1 MVKIVSRKSLDSQT
15 VYDIGVETDHNF
27 LLANGSVASNCFN
40 KSHSMAYGFV
50 TYQTAYLKAN
60 YPVEYMAALLTE
72 NSDNTDKVQKYIDSC
87 QRSLNIKVIPPDV
100 NRSEVD
106 FTPANGKIIFGLSA
120 IKNVGEA
127 AIENIL
133 EARRKDGEFKDLP
146 DFCSRISL
154 QIVNSRALESLIKC
168 GALDSL
174 HSNRKQAIE
183 YLNFLIPWA
192 QGKAKDREIGQ
203 SSIFDLLGDTTTKST
218 NEGAPKAPK
227 TDDFSTPEKL
237 QFEKELLGFYVSEH
251 PLKSI
256 IQINT
261 EEDAITLQDLS
272 EHNGK
277 KVKVFLMIVE
287 IKNHVT
293 KKGDQMAFL
302 QVEDLSGQAEAIVFP
317 RTYQEI
323 KACLE
328 ANKSLLVTGKVDKQE
343 DKTQLIIEEMKSVEH
358 LLETVKP
365 NEKQLSVRLYLTP
378 EEIEQAGKID
388 NLKTILEEY
397 MGNPS
402 QTKYPVEAVVSNE
415 YLVRFGSQFWVE
427 DPGEIVKRLET
438 SQFQARVYNYND
450 D

>member
-1 MVKIVSRKSLDSQT
+1 MVKIVSRKSLGSQS
-15 VYDIGVETDHNF
+15 VYDIGVEKDHNF
-27 LLANGSVASNCFN
+27 LLKNGSIASNCFN

-87 QRSLNIKVIPPDV
+87 QRSLNIKVIAPDV

-106 FTPANGKIIFGLSA
+106 FTPFEGQIIFGLSA

-133 EARRKDGEFKDLP
+133 EARKKDGEFKDLP
-146 DFCSRISL
+146 DFCSRVSL
-154 QIVNSRALESLIKC
+154 QTVNSRALDSLIKC

-174 HSNRKQAIE
+174 ITNRKQAIE
-183 YLNFLIPWA
+183 HLNLLIPWA
-192 QGKAKDREIGQ
+192 QKKAKDREIGQ
-203 SSIFDLLGDTTTKST
+203 GNIFDLLGETTKSSSH
-218 NEGAPKAPK
+218 EDAPKPPK
-227 TDDFSTPEKL
+227 IDDFPTKDKL

-317 RTYQEI
+317 RTYQEV
-323 KACLE
+323 KGCLE
-328 ANKSLLVTGKVDKQE
+328 TNKSLLVTGKVDKQE
-343 DKTQLIIEEMKSVEH
+343 DKIQLIIEEMKSVEH

-365 NEKQLSVRLYLTP
+365 TENKRSVRLDLTP
-378 EEIEQAGKID
+378 EEIERGGILD
-388 NLKTILEEY
+388 NLKMIFQEY
-397 MGNPS
+397 RSNES
-402 QTKYPVEAVVSNE
+402 QTKYPVEAIISNQ
-415 YLVRFGSQFWVE
+415 YLVRFGSRFWVE
-427 DPGEIVKRLET
+427 DPEGIVERLKS
-438 SQFQARVYNYND
+438 SQFKASIFNED
-450 D
+450 

>member
-1 MVKIVSRKSLDSQT
+1 MVKIVSRKSLGSQT
-15 VYDIGVETDHNF
+15 VYDIGVEKDHNF
-27 LLANGSVASNCFN
+27 LLKNGSIASNCFN

-87 QRSLNIKVIPPDV
+87 QRSLNIKVIAPDV

-106 FTPANGKIIFGLSA
+106 FTPFEGQIIFGLSA

-133 EARRKDGEFKDLP
+133 EARKKDGEFKDLP
-146 DFCSRISL
+146 DFCSRVSL
-154 QIVNSRALESLIKC
+154 QTVNSRALDSLIKC

-174 HSNRKQAIE
+174 ITNRKQAIE
-183 YLNFLIPWA
+183 HLNLLIPWA
-192 QGKAKDREIGQ
+192 QKKAKDREIGQ
-203 SSIFDLLGDTTTKST
+203 GNIFDLLGETTKTSS
-218 NEGAPKAPK
+218 NEDAPKPPK
-227 TDDFSTPEKL
+227 IDDFPTKDKL

-272 EHNGK
+272 EYNGK
-277 KVKVFLMIVE
+277 KVKVFLMIIE

-317 RTYQEI
+317 RTYQEV
-323 KACLE
+323 KGCLE
-328 ANKSLLVTGKVDKQE
+328 ANKSLLVTAKVDKQE

-365 NEKQLSVRLYLTP
+365 TENKSIVRLYLTP
-378 EEIEQAGKID
+378 EEIETVGSLDKLQAI
-388 NLKTILEEY
+388 LKEY
-397 MGNPS
+397 GGNPS
-402 QTKYPVEAVVSNE
+402 HTKYPVEAVVSE
-415 YLVRFGSQFWVE
+415 QYLVQFGHQFWIE
-427 DPGEIVKRLET
+427 DQEAAVSRLT
-438 SQFQARVYNYND
+438 SSGFQASICSND
-450 D
+450 